1 MSISFSGSDIERIS
15 FAGQEVEE
23 VWFEGVKIWPE
34 GPTSIKDFKPDHLF
48 LWLDGSL
55 LADREIYNHDYMTG
69 SESGVF
75 LTDPDRTGTAFFP
88 FMMTTTQN
96 MKKGCFAVA
105 HAAREGQPKPIL
117 YPLLGLSS
125 VNNLRLSVCVSFL
138 VPMGDYGSQEM
149 DLLVIGAIIKIVV
162 KYVPSSDLIRVSYNE
177 GESNLMY
184 FNINNVG
191 EVLIKEEIAT
201 NFLCLTNDVANKR
214 ITGMINGRLF
224 SKTWITSVINNQGGS
239 VTWTDQVSALIPT
252 MYKPYDIAIWQ
263 NKILSTNEQFE
274 IYDMYFANYLSSLP
288 VRCPLKV
295 VIKNNTGI
303 VIEETGGSYWSSNNE
318 QYHPDGPQV
327 IPAGGEGVIWG
338 MILWNTTSELWL
350 NLVYETTSNTKAVVN
365 YTINDIPGKT
375 LGSVLIDDITIQE
388 YFNASFVDRIGGNV
402 FTVTLSNPTT

>member
-55 LADREIYNHDYMTG
+55 LANREVYNHDYMTD

-75 LTDPDRTGTAFFP
+75 LTDPDRTDTAFFP

-117 YPLLGLSS
+117 KPVLGIPSMDHLLLSI
-125 VNNLRLSVCVSFL
+125 CVSFL
-138 VPMGDYGSQEM
+138 IPMGDYGSQEM
-149 DLLVIGAIIKIVV
+149 DLLVMGTVVKIVV
-162 KYVPSSDLIRVSYNE
+162 KYVPSSDLIRISYWLT
-177 GESNLMY
+177 GAQSMY
-184 FNINNVG
+184 FDITNVG

-201 NFLCLTNDVANKR
+201 NFLCFTNDFDNKT

-224 SKTWITSVINNQGGS
+224 SKKWSTSIFDNQGGY
-239 VTWTDQVSALIPT
+239 VTWTDQVSVLLPT

-288 VRCPLKV
+288 VRCPLKI

-318 QYHPDGPQV
+318 QFHPDGPQV
-327 IPAGGEGVIWG
+327 IPAGGEGVMWG

-365 YTINDIPGKT
+365 YTINGIPGET
-375 LGSVLIDDITIQE
+375 LGSVLIDDIIIQE